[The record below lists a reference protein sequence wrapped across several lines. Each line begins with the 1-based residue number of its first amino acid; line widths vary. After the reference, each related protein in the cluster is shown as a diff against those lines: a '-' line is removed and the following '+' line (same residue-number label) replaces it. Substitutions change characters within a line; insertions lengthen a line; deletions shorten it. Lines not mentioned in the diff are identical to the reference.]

1 MELANDELDTVLEL
15 DVETI
20 KKMVSHL
27 SYIILLSL
35 IECLQVGRLH
45 LYYGENDWWSP
56 LSYREN
62 LLKEVPEL
70 GTDNARIDTTGMSH
84 AFVVDDGE
92 SLGKIVGDW
101 IKEGKGL

>member
-35 IECLQVGRLH
+35 IECL
-45 LYYGENDWWSP
+45 
-56 LSYREN
+56 
-62 LLKEVPEL
+62 
-70 GTDNARIDTTGMSH
+70 
-84 AFVVDDGE
+84 
-92 SLGKIVGDW
+92 
-101 IKEGKGL
+101 